1 MKPSEILKDE
11 KQLKQYEEI
20 LSYCKEVGFQ
30 VGYILQDLETDHGR
44 VIVSIYPEGK
54 PKSIWDRY
62 DRAVWYFYIK
72 PDKDHEDCGTI
83 SKPEEIRLSSDN
95 SGNFKQFKRFM
106 TAVRKRYF
114 ERYLKNKIDL
124 TKKIEDKND

>member
-1 MKPSEILKDE
+1 MKPSELLKDE

-20 LSYCKEVGFQ
+20 LSYGKEVGFQ

-54 PKSIWDRY
+54 PSSIWVKY
-62 DRAVWYFYIK
+62 DRAIWYFYIK
-72 PDKDHEDCGTI
+72 PDNGLRDFGNI
-83 SKPEEIRLSSDN
+83 SIPESFKNN
-95 SGNFKQFKRFM
+95 SVTFKQFKRFM

-114 ERYLKNKIDL
+114 ERYLKKTIDL